1 MRNDVTIVS
10 ALFNIERERMDGRDW
25 DEYLKWFDVTL
36 KLKCRMILFVSED
49 VQEFV
54 KERRKDIPTS
64 IIVQPVDEIPYYHL
78 KDQIQEIL
86 DSKEYKE
93 KMSDPERI
101 ECKHAMY
108 SIIQYSKFPWVK
120 EAIEMN
126 PHKSTYFFWL
136 DAGGSRFY
144 EGYDLNKEYPS
155 NSAMESLES
164 MGESYLV
171 QMNCDY
177 YSDLFNADK
186 LSLDYL
192 WDNRSYVLGSM
203 FGGHKNAL
211 PKLCDMV
218 EDILTDEMIAKGN
231 VNNQQIALGYL
242 VKEYPDDFA
251 IYSRTNGKHLDIFCE
266 LGKE

>member
-36 KLKCRMILFVSED
+36 KLKCPMILFVSED

-64 IIVQPVDEIPYYHL
+64 IVVQTVDEIPYYHL

-93 KMSDPERI
+93 KISDPERI

-231 VNNQQIALGYL
+231 VNNEQIALGYL

>member
-36 KLKCRMILFVSED
+36 QLKCPMVLFITED
-49 VQEFV
+49 I
-54 KERRKDIPTS
+54 KELVEEKRKDLPTE
-64 IIVQPVDEIPYYHL
+64 IIVQSVDDIPYYHL
-78 KDQIQEIL
+78 KDEIQEIL
-86 DSKEYKE
+86 DSGDYKS
-93 KMSDPERI
+93 KMADPARI

-120 EAIEMN
+120 KAIELN
-126 PHKSTYFFWL
+126 PHDSDYFFWL
-136 DAGGSRFY
+136 DAGGSRFFD
-144 EGYDLNKEYPS
+144 GFDLSEPYPS
-155 NSAMESLES
+155 DSAMESLEG

-177 YSDLFNADK
+177 YEDLYGANE

-211 PKLCDMV
+211 PQLCERV

-231 VNNQQIALGYL
+231 VNNEQIALGYL
-242 VKEYPDDFA
+242 IKKYSDDFT
-251 IYSRTNGKHLDIFCE
+251 IYERRNGKHLDIFTE
-266 LGKE
+266 LGKQ